1 MSSDPTR
8 VSPTAPEELPRMSLI
23 EHLEELRKRIIWSIV
38 GLAVAFFPCWSY
50 AKEIFAF
57 LVAPIQPFLPSG
69 TRLAFLG
76 LTDPFLMYFKVAA
89 LAALFIASPFIL
101 LQAWGF
107 IAPGLYPRERRYA
120 LPFVL
125 VTTFF
130 FLSGGA
136 FGYYVAFPA
145 AAKFLLGIG
154 DQLQPVI
161 TVTAYFSFL
170 MTIILGL
177 GLMFE
182 LPVIIFLLAV
192 LGVVTPRF
200 LMKQF
205 RWAVVIIFTVA
216 AIVTPTP
223 DIFNQCVFAV
233 PGVALY
239 LIGVGAAALAT
250 RSRNKRRAMAEAEAR
265 AAGSA

>member
-1 MSSDPTR
+1 MTPDPVR
-8 VSPTAPEELPRMSLI
+8 FPPPAPELPRMSLI
-23 EHLEELRKRIIWSIV
+23 EHLEELRKRIIWSLV
-38 GLAVAFFPCWSY
+38 GVAVAFFPCWEY
-50 AKEIFAF
+50 AKEIFGF
-57 LVAPIQPFLPSG
+57 LVAPLQKLLPPG
-69 TRLAFLG
+69 TKLAFLG

-89 LAALFIASPFIL
+89 LAALFIASPFVL
-101 LQAWGF
+101 FQAWRF
-107 IAPGLYPRERRYA
+107 ISPGLYPRERRYA

-130 FLSGGA
+130 FLAGGA

-145 AAKFLLGIG
+145 AAQFLLGIG
-154 DQLQPVI
+154 ADQLTPVI
-161 TVTAYFSFL
+161 TVTTYFSFL

-182 LPVIIFLLAV
+182 LPVIIFLLSV

-200 LMKQF
+200 LMRQF

-223 DIFNQCVFAV
+223 DIFNQCVFAI

-239 LIGVGAAALAT
+239 LLGVGAAALAT
-250 RSRNKRRAMAEAEAR
+250 RSRDKRRAAEAA
-265 AAGSA
+265 SA

>member
-1 MSSDPTR
+1 MSSDPAR
-8 VSPTAPEELPRMSLI
+8 FPPPAPEELPRMSLM
-23 EHLEELRKRIIWSIV
+23 EHLEELRKRIIWSLV

-57 LVAPIQPFLPSG
+57 LVAPLQKLLPPG
-69 TRLAFLG
+69 TKLAFLG
-76 LTDPFLMYFKVAA
+76 LTDPFLMYFKVAG

-101 LQAWGF
+101 YQAWQF

-125 VTTFF
+125 ITTAF

-145 AAKFLLGIG
+145 AAKFLLGMG
-154 DQLQPVI
+154 DQLTPVI
-161 TVTAYFSFL
+161 TVTTYFGFL

-182 LPVIIFLLAV
+182 LPVVIFLLSI

-200 LMKQF
+200 LMRQF

-223 DIFNQCVFAV
+223 DIFNQCLFAI

-239 LIGVGAAALAT
+239 LLGVGAAALVT
-250 RSRNKRRAMAEAEAR
+250 RSRDKRRA
-265 AAGSA
+265 AAAAASGSV

>member
-1 MSSDPTR
+1 MSFEPAR
-8 VSPTAPEELPRMSLI
+8 VSPPAPEELPRMSLM
-23 EHLEELRKRIIWSIV
+23 EHLEELRKRILWSLV
-38 GLAVAFFPCWSY
+38 GIAAAFFPCWNY

-57 LVAPIQPFLPSG
+57 LVAPLKPFLPPG

-76 LTDPFLMYFKVAA
+76 LTDPFIMYFKMAA
-89 LAALFIASPFIL
+89 LAALFIASPFVL
-101 LQAWGF
+101 YQAWQF

-125 VTTFF
+125 VTTAF

-145 AAKFLLGIG
+145 AAKFLLGIAS

-161 TVTAYFSFL
+161 TVTTYFGFL

-182 LPVIIFLLAV
+182 LPVVLFLLSL

-200 LMKQF
+200 LIKQF
-205 RWAVVIIFTVA
+205 RWAVVIIFIVA

-233 PGVALY
+233 PGIALY
-239 LIGVGAAALAT
+239 LVGVGAAALAT
-250 RSRNKRRAMAEAEAR
+250 RSRDKRRAAAEA
-265 AAGSA
+265 GG